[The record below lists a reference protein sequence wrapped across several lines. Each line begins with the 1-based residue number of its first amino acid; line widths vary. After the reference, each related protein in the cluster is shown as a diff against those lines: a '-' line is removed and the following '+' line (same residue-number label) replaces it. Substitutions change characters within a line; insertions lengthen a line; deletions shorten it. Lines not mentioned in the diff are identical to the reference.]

1 MSRIPTLFKTQTP
14 STQAHKPEEASHATI
29 FSRGKGSSSK
39 LFLSLKNLFF
49 RTEKVPASMAIEK
62 AVPQAGTQSI
72 RTEKNMSVLKLTKN
86 QEKHNDYQILRKS
99 VRI

>member
-1 MSRIPTLFKTQTP
+1 
-14 STQAHKPEEASHATI
+14 
-29 FSRGKGSSSK
+29 
-39 LFLSLKNLFF
+39 
-49 RTEKVPASMAIEK
+49 MAIEK